1 MKNLRKLSR
10 RSFMSRVVGGAVV
23 GGGALVALGGRASA
37 LQITDHDTGPN
48 SDPANRTGLTDSD
61 PTDRAGNAPARR
73 RGCTDNDSGS
83 NADQPGQGRG
93 NGVTDND
100 QGSNSDS
107 PGCGRRR

>member
-48 SDPANRTGLTDSD
+48 
-61 PTDRAGNAPARR
+61 
-73 RGCTDNDSGS
+73 
-83 NADQPGQGRG
+83 
-93 NGVTDND
+93 
-100 QGSNSDS
+100 
-107 PGCGRRR
+107 